1 MANPKYKNKKNY
13 KKQKLASKEESAVKA
28 QNIFL
33 RKPGLLLV
41 LISILLYISTLG
53 FDYTLDDTLMITKNE
68 LTQKGL
74 SGLKDIFSSDAFVG
88 FFGENKNLVAGGRY
102 RPLTHAMF
110 AIEHEFF
117 GDSPLL
123 GHLMNIISYAL
134 LSLLIFI
141 SLQAL
146 FKENTNKPF
155 FSIAFIA
162 SLIFI
167 IHPLHVEVVANIKG
181 RDEIMSMGGA
191 MAALLFSIRYFDT
204 KKRKFLLFSFIV
216 FFLALLSK
224 ENAITF
230 LGIIPLSLFVFRE
243 TKWKDY
249 IPIMTPVVAASMLFI
264 IIRSSVL
271 GQVVSTEIPQELLN
285 NPFINATGTEEI
297 ATVIFTWLVYGK
309 LLFFPHPLT
318 HDYYPKQIPI
328 IDFSDPRAIIPLILF
343 TAILM
348 FALIKIW
355 KKNIYAYGI
364 LFFVFSFSIVSN
376 LFFNIGTFMNE
387 RFMFVPLLGFAIIAA
402 AFLQNLIKKEK
413 SKKIAYVFLGF
424 IFLAFSLKTISR
436 SFAWQ
441 DNYTLFTTD
450 VKTSTKSAKVNVSAA
465 ELILQKAEQEVDPME
480 KEKMLNEALVYLERA
495 QKIHPNYFGA
505 WDLTGKA
512 AFLKKNYAYSL
523 MAYQNCLKINPQA
536 AVPLNNI
543 YLIAQASQIDKQ
555 FDIAHRAINYLIE
568 RQENNLDYFLLKAS
582 LFVDEN
588 KIDTAILQ
596 YNKIIEQF
604 PEHHLAY
611 SKLGEI
617 YGKILADYTQA
628 KKYLE
633 LAYARNNQ
641 HLNTVEN
648 LGIVYGIMGKIDL
661 SIKYL
666 LEAEKIEPNNP
677 RVLGNISTTY
687 KMQGNTEKS
696 LEYQKKAEEILTS
709 QGKI

>member
-1 MANPKYKNKKNY
+1 MANPKHKNKKNY
-13 KKQKLASKEESAVKA
+13 KKQEIASKELTVVQPQS
-28 QNIFL
+28 IFL

-41 LISILLYISTLG
+41 LISILLYIATLG

-74 SGLKDIFSSDAFVG
+74 SGVKEIFSSDAFVG

-110 AIEHEFF
+110 AIEHDFF
-117 GDSPLL
+117 GDSPFL
-123 GHLMNIISYAL
+123 GHLINIISYAL

-141 SLQAL
+141 TLQAL
-146 FKENTNKPF
+146 FKENTKNPF

-181 RDEIMSMGGA
+181 RDEIISMAGA

-204 KKRKFLLFSFIV
+204 KKMKFLLFSFVV
-216 FFLALLSK
+216 FFLGLLSK
-224 ENAITF
+224 ENAISF
-230 LGIIPLSLFVFRE
+230 LGIIPLSLFVFRDP
-243 TKWKDY
+243 KWKDY
-249 IPIMTPVVAASMLFI
+249 IPVMTPIVAASMLFI
-264 IIRSSVL
+264 LIRSSVL

-285 NPFINATGTEEI
+285 NPFINATRTEEI
-297 ATVIFTWLVYGK
+297 ATVIFTWLLYGK

-343 TAILM
+343 TALIV
-348 FALIKIW
+348 FAFIKIQ

-364 LFFVFSFSIVSN
+364 LFFAFSFAIVSN

-402 AFLQNLIKKEK
+402 AFFQQLITKEK
-413 SKKIAYVFLGF
+413 TKKIAYVFLGI
-424 IFLAFSLKTISR
+424 IFLAFSIKSISR
-436 SFAWQ
+436 SFAWK

-450 VKTSTKSAKVNVSAA
+450 VKISTKSAKVNVSAA
-465 ELILQKAEQEVDPME
+465 ELILQKAEQEVDPIK
-480 KEKMLNEALVYLERA
+480 KEELLNQALLYLERA

-523 MAYQNCLKINPQA
+523 MAYQNCLKINPEA
-536 AVPLNNI
+536 AIPLNNI

-555 FDIAHRAINYLIE
+555 FDIAHTAINYMLV
-568 RQENNLDYFLLKAS
+568 RDKNNIDYFLLKAS

-588 KIDTAILQ
+588 KIDTAIFE
-596 YNKIIEQF
+596 YEKIIEQF
-604 PEHHLAY
+604 PDHHLAY

-617 YGKILADYTQA
+617 YGKILGDYQKA

-633 LAYARNNQ
+633 IAYTKNNK

-648 LGIVYGIMGKIDL
+648 LGIVYGILGKIDL
-661 SIKYL
+661 AIKYL
-666 LEAEKIEPNNP
+666 LEAEQIEPNNA

-687 KMQGNTEKS
+687 KMQGNTKKAM
-696 LEYQKKAEEILTS
+696 EYQKKAEEILRN